1 MRPSEE
7 SCRAALAAAQ
17 MPENLRVFVPDPKGI
32 NSYPIATFSWIL
44 LRKTYTPET
53 ANALRELFQ
62 WCLQDGQRYAPELG
76 DIQVP
81 ASVAEK
87 TAAALNKIEADS

>member
-1 MRPSEE
+1 MRPSDE
-7 SCRAALAAAQ
+7 SCRAALAAAE

-32 NSYPIATFSWIL
+32 DSYPIATLSWLL
-44 LRKTYTPET
+44 LRKKYPPET

-76 DIQVP
+76 YIQVP

-87 TAAALNKIEADS
+87 ALAALNKIEADG